1 MRVLLS
7 EGNSTSAREAITA
20 LGLAGHTIE
29 ICDPEPFCLGRFSR
43 FVSRIHRCPGIG
55 EDPVGYLAF
64 ICDLLARERFD
75 VLLPIHEQGLVF
87 AKAYD
92 RLASLTRLAI
102 PSFDS
107 YLAALDKA
115 AFSQLLEV
123 LGIAQ
128 PQTEILPSLDMAP
141 PGLTFPYVLKASIG
155 TASRGTFVI
164 RNQGELGA
172 ARSAL
177 ANHRGAILLQQWL
190 DGPTEHVQAV
200 FQHGRLIGIA
210 AFAQLMA
217 GAGGG
222 PALKETIPV
231 DPVERDVAA
240 IGARLDW
247 HGAISFD
254 YVKTG
259 GAPHFVDC
267 NPRLVEPMTAYFA
280 GADLTGL
287 VLAISR
293 GEPVATIARA
303 EPGIRT
309 RLGLQALLGIA
320 ARTGS
325 RIEILKTVGW
335 LIGSTGPFVRSR
347 EELTPFS
354 LDPVSG
360 IPATITAL
368 LLLARPALAL
378 TLPQRGIGRH
388 LLTPES
394 VARIIGWHHDA

>member
-20 LGLAGHTIE
+20 LGLAGHRIE

-43 FVSRIHRCPGIG
+43 FVSRVHRCPGIAV
-55 EDPVGYLAF
+55 DPDGYLAF
-64 ICDLLARERFD
+64 ICDLLARGRFD

-87 AKAYD
+87 ARARH
-92 RLASLTRLAI
+92 RLTALTRLAI

-115 AFSQLLEV
+115 AFSQLLRT

-128 PQTEILPSLDMAP
+128 PQTEILPSLDAVP

-164 RNQGELGA
+164 RNQAELAA

-177 ANHRGAILLQQWL
+177 ANHRGAILLQQFL

-222 PALKETIPV
+222 PALKQTIPL

-254 YVKTG
+254 YVKTA
-259 GAPHFVDC
+259 GAAHFVDC

-287 VLAISR
+287 VLAISC
-293 GEPVATIARA
+293 GEPVAAIVRA
-303 EPGIRT
+303 DPGIRT

-320 ARTGS
+320 ARTRS
-325 RIEILKTVGW
+325 RIEILKTIGW
-335 LIGSTGPFVRSR
+335 LIGSAGPYVQTR
-347 EELTPFS
+347 EELTPLS

-360 IPATITAL
+360 IPATMTAL
-368 LLLARPALAL
+368 LLLARPALAS
-378 TLPQRGIGRH
+378 TLPRRGIGRH

-394 VARIIGWHHDA
+394 VARITGWEAS

>member
-20 LGLAGHTIE
+20 LGLAGHAIE
-29 ICDPEPFCLGRFSR
+29 VCDPEPFCLGRFSR
-43 FVSRIHRCPGIG
+43 FVSRVHRCPGIG
-55 EDPVGYLAF
+55 RDPEGYLAF
-64 ICDLLARERFD
+64 IADLLARERFD

-87 AKAYD
+87 AKAHD
-92 RLASLTRLAI
+92 RLAALTRLAI
-102 PSFDS
+102 PSFDN

-115 AFSQLLEV
+115 RFSRLLKV

-128 PQTEILPSLDMAP
+128 PQTEILPSLDAVP
-141 PGLTFPYVLKASIG
+141 PGLLFPYVLKASIG

-164 RNQGELGA
+164 RDQAELGA
-172 ARSAL
+172 ARAAL
-177 ANHRGAILLQQWL
+177 ASRRGAILLQQWL

-200 FQHGRLIGIA
+200 FQHGRLVGIA

-222 PALKETIPV
+222 PALKQTIAV
-231 DPVERDVAA
+231 DRVEPDVAA
-240 IGARLDW
+240 IGARLEW

-254 YVKTG
+254 YVRTAG
-259 GAPHFVDC
+259 GVQFIDC
-267 NPRLVEPMTAYFA
+267 NPRLVEPMTAHFA

-287 VLAISR
+287 LLAISC
-293 GEPVATIARA
+293 GEPVATMVRA
-303 EPGIRT
+303 GPGTRT
-309 RLGLQALLGIA
+309 RLALQALLGIS

-335 LIGSTGPFVRSR
+335 LVRSGGPFVGSR
-347 EELTPFS
+347 EELTPLR
-354 LDPVSG
+354 LDPPSG

-368 LLLARPALAL
+368 LLLARPALAT

-394 VARIIGWHHDA
+394 VARITGWEAS

>member
-20 LGLAGHTIE
+20 LGLAGHRIE
-29 ICDPEPFCLGRFSR
+29 VCDPEPFCLGRFSR
-43 FVSRIHRCPGIG
+43 FVSRVHRCPGIG
-55 EDPVGYLAF
+55 EDPDGYLAF
-64 ICDLLARERFD
+64 IADLLARERFD

-87 AKAYD
+87 ARARD
-92 RLASLTRLAI
+92 RLAALTRLAI

-115 AFSQLLEV
+115 RFSRLLTT

-128 PQTEILPSLDMAP
+128 PQTEILPSLDALSP
-141 PGLTFPYVLKASIG
+141 SLPFPYVLKASIG
-155 TASRGTFVI
+155 TASRGTFLI
-164 RNQGELGA
+164 RDQAKLAAAGA
-172 ARSAL
+172 AL
-177 ANHRGAILLQQWL
+177 ATYRGAILLQQWL

-222 PALKETIPV
+222 PALKETIAV

-240 IGARLDW
+240 IGARLAW

-254 YVKTG
+254 YVRTDG
-259 GAPHFVDC
+259 GAQFVDC
-267 NPRLVEPMTAYFA
+267 NPRLVEPMTAHFA

-287 VLAISR
+287 LLAISC
-293 GEPVATIARA
+293 GEPVATMVKAG
-303 EPGIRT
+303 PGLRS

-325 RIEILKTVGW
+325 RIEILKTVWW
-335 LIGSTGPFVRSR
+335 LIGSGGPFVGSR

-354 LDPVSG
+354 LDPPSG

-368 LLLARPALAL
+368 LLLARPALA
-378 TLPQRGIGRH
+378 TILPQRGIGRH

-394 VARIIGWHHDA
+394 VARITGWEAS

>member
-20 LGLAGHTIE
+20 LGLAGHRIE

-43 FVSRIHRCPGIG
+43 FVSRVHRCPGIG
-55 EDPVGYLAF
+55 VDPDGYLAF

-87 AKAYD
+87 ARARH
-92 RLASLTRLAI
+92 RLTALTRLAI

-115 AFSQLLEV
+115 AFSQLLGT
-123 LGIAQ
+123 LGIGQ
-128 PQTEILPSLDMAP
+128 PRTEILPSLDAVP

-164 RNQGELGA
+164 RNQAGLAA

-177 ANHRGAILLQQWL
+177 ANHRGAILLQQFL

-222 PALKETIPV
+222 PALKQTIPV
-231 DPVERDVAA
+231 DPVEGQVAA

-254 YVKTG
+254 YVNTA
-259 GAPHFVDC
+259 GAAHFVDC
-267 NPRLVEPMTAYFA
+267 NPRLVEPMTAHFA

-287 VLAISR
+287 VLAISS
-293 GEPVATIARA
+293 GEHVATIVRA
-303 EPGIRT
+303 GPGIRT

-325 RIEILKTVGW
+325 RIEILKTIGW
-335 LIGSTGPFVRSR
+335 LIGSAGPFFQSR
-347 EELTPFS
+347 EELTPLR
-354 LDPVSG
+354 LDPLSG

-368 LLLARPALAL
+368 LLLVRPALAL

-388 LLTPES
+388 LLTLES
-394 VARIIGWHHDA
+394 VARITSWEAS

>member
-1 MRVLLS
+1 MRILLS
-7 EGNSTSAREAITA
+7 EGNSTSAREAVTA
-20 LGLAGHTIE
+20 LGLAGHAIE
-29 ICDPEPFCLGRFSR
+29 ICDPEPLCLGRFSR
-43 FVSRIHRCPGIG
+43 FVSRVHRCPGIG
-55 EDPVGYLAF
+55 EDPEGYLAF

-87 AKAYD
+87 ARAHD
-92 RLASLTRLAI
+92 RVAALTRIAL

-107 YLAALDKA
+107 YLTALDKA
-115 AFSQLLEV
+115 RFSRLLAS

-128 PQTEILPSLDMAP
+128 PPTEILPSLAALP
-141 PGLTFPYVLKASIG
+141 SGLSFPYMLKASIG
-155 TASRGTFVI
+155 TASRATFLIRDQARLAAAGT
-164 RNQGELGA
+164 
-172 ARSAL
+172 AL
-177 ANHRGAILLQQWL
+177 ADHRGDILLQQWL

-200 FQHGRLIGIA
+200 FDHGRLIGIA
-210 AFAQLMA
+210 AFAQLMI

-231 DPVERDVAA
+231 DPVEPAVVA

-254 YVKTG
+254 YVRTAAG
-259 GAPHFVDC
+259 PRFVDC
-267 NPRLVEPMTAYFA
+267 NPRLVEPMTAHFA

-293 GEPVATIARA
+293 GETVDASVRAR
-303 EPGIRT
+303 PGIRT
-309 RLGLQALLGIA
+309 RLALQALLGIA
-320 ARTGS
+320 ARTRS

-335 LIGSTGPFVRSR
+335 LVGSAGPFVGSR
-347 EELTPFS
+347 EELTPLR
-354 LDPVSG
+354 LDPLSA
-360 IPATITAL
+360 IPATTTAL
-368 LLLARPALAL
+368 LLLARPALAT

-394 VARIIGWHHDA
+394 VARITSWEAS

>member
-43 FVSRIHRCPGIG
+43 FVSRLHRCPGIG
-55 EDPVGYLAF
+55 EDPGGYLAF
-64 ICDLLARERFD
+64 IGNLLARKRFD

-87 AKAYD
+87 ARARD
-92 RLASLTRLAI
+92 RLAALTRFAI

-115 AFSQLLEV
+115 RFSRLLTT

-128 PQTEILPSLDMAP
+128 PQTEILPSLDALSP
-141 PGLTFPYVLKASIG
+141 SLPFPYVLKASIG
-155 TASRGTFVI
+155 TASRGTFLI
-164 RNQGELGA
+164 RDQAKLAAAGA
-172 ARSAL
+172 AL
-177 ANHRGAILLQQWL
+177 ATYRGAILLQQWL

-222 PALKETIPV
+222 PALKETIAV
-231 DPVERDVAA
+231 DPVEREVAA
-240 IGARLDW
+240 IGARLAW

-254 YVKTG
+254 YVRTAG
-259 GAPHFVDC
+259 DAQFVDC
-267 NPRLVEPMTAYFA
+267 NPRLVEPMTAHFA

-287 VLAISR
+287 LLAISC
-293 GEPVATIARA
+293 GEPVATMVKA
-303 EPGIRT
+303 
-309 RLGLQALLGIA
+309 
-320 ARTGS
+320 
-325 RIEILKTVGW
+325 
-335 LIGSTGPFVRSR
+335 GP
-347 EELTPFS
+347 
-354 LDPVSG
+354 
-360 IPATITAL
+360 
-368 LLLARPALAL
+368 
-378 TLPQRGIGRH
+378 
-388 LLTPES
+388 
-394 VARIIGWHHDA
+394 